1 MLRNFRALP
10 AVLAGAAL
18 LTACGTQ
25 SAGPSAAQASGTPD
39 SHGDSPCEAR
49 PSPSGATSGE
59 PGKDG
64 VTITGAGRGARPCV
78 TFEVTNREKEPFTYT
93 VTFEFPSSSG
103 VGMEMA
109 EQTVPSVGPGRTA
122 RGTFTPSGPEPGE
135 SGAPGTPKSGVQDS
149 SRVRVAKVRSVP
161 TAEAPSQEGACP
173 PSGVHVYVDE
183 GNAAMGL
190 RAQGI
195 RLRNCGTQPYRLN
208 GYPEVQLLDASH
220 RAVDSVNILR
230 GGSAI
235 STGTGADG
243 SPQPLALN
251 PGEQAYSVLVW
262 RNTVTSGEPVNAP
275 YARVRAQPGAP
286 AVMVTPE
293 FDLGTTGQLGVGPW
307 KKDDN
312 TRAPATGGPAGTPG
326 PGRPDAVLQQ

>member
-1 MLRNFRALP
+1 MTS
-10 AVLAGAAL
+10 GAA
-18 LTACGTQ
+18 
-25 SAGPSAAQASGTPD
+25 
-39 SHGDSPCEAR
+39 
-49 PSPSGATSGE
+49 SGE

-103 VGMEMA
+103 VGMESA

-122 RGTFTPSGPEPGE
+122 RGTFTPSGPEPEEPGVR
-135 SGAPGTPKSGVQDS
+135 GTPKSGVQDS
-149 SRVRVAKVRSVP
+149 PRVRVAKVRSVP

-173 PSGVHVYVDE
+173 PSGVQVYVDE
-183 GNAAMGL
+183 GDAAMGL
-190 RAQGI
+190 RVQGI

-208 GYPEVQLLDASH
+208 GYPEVRLLDASH

-243 SPQPLALN
+243 SPQPLALK
-251 PGEQAYSVLVW
+251 PGEQAYAVLVW

-275 YARVRAQPGAP
+275 YARVRVRPGAP

-293 FDLGTTGQLGVGPW
+293 FDLGTTGQLGVGPGPPPP
-307 KKDDN
+307 
-312 TRAPATGGPAGTPG
+312 RARAGAPAPPPPG
-326 PGRPDAVLQQ
+326 PQQ